1 MLQIQVKIWPPK
13 KTGRVRAVVRVRTT
27 QTVEAPSSSTSAR
40 AWLEQPKC
48 ASEVAGPMVPK
59 SHPVRPHRMGRK
71 LGQHR
76 ADDCF
81 CTKPHFGVSLSV
93 QMWAPAKAEYKAHA
107 MVNWPVLPLR
117 LT

>member
-1 MLQIQVKIWPPK
+1 M
-13 KTGRVRAVVRVRTT
+13 VVRVRATR
-27 QTVEAPSSSTSAR
+27 TVEAPSSSTSAR
-40 AWLEQPKC
+40 AWLEQPQS

-93 QMWAPAKAEYKAHA
+93 QMWAAGKAEYKAHA